1 MNILYV
7 ESLNLKEKSKVSNYI
22 KAHKEV
28 LNTFLELS
36 CPVCKEELTD
46 GAEVVRLDCSHIYHI
61 DCFKEELASVSEEQ
75 SRDTKIGS
83 FVRYKEYTWVE
94 CGEEIMI
101 GENFNASI
109 Y

>member
-1 MNILYV
+1 MNTDILEGKFNPEKERARMDTLYV
-7 ESLNLKEKSKVSNYI
+7 ESLNIKEKSKVSNYI

-36 CPVCKEELTD
+36 CPVCKEELND

-61 DCFKEELASVSEEQ
+61 DCLKNELDEKSEEA

-83 FVRYKEYTWVE
+83 FVR
-94 CGEEIMI
+94 
-101 GENFNASI
+101 
-109 Y
+109 